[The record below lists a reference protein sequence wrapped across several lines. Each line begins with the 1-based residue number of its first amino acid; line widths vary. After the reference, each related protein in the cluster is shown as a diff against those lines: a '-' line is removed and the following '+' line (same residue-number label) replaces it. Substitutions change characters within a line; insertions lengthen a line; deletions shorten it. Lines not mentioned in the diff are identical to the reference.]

1 MDYNLAK
8 HEELQK
14 ELLAR
19 LKKIEGQVR
28 GVHKM
33 IQECRECGDIVI
45 QIAAIKSAINRV
57 GMSVLGCHLADRI
70 ERGLVEGKD
79 VKESLADFMTVFKK
93 FS

>member
-1 MDYNLAK
+1 MDGDLGK
-8 HEELQK
+8 HEDLQN

-33 IQECRECGDIVI
+33 IQDRRACGEIVI
-45 QIAAIKSAINRV
+45 QLAAIKAAVNRV
-57 GMSVLGCHLADRI
+57 GMSVLGCHLADQI
-70 ERGLVEGKD
+70 EHGLSEGKNI
-79 VKESLADFMTVFKK
+79 KESLADFMTVFKK